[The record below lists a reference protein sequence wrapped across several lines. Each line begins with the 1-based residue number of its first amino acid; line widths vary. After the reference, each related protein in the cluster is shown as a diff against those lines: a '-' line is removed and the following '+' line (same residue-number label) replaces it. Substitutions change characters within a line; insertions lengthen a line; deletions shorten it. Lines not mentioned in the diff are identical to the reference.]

1 MIENLPT
8 AVALAWLLI
17 GVLLAALHDRR
28 SMRHEVPYPLYPS
41 GIPLR
46 TLRITTS
53 TVIALFWP
61 FILGTATWRLLS
73 RARRGET

>member
-1 MIENLPT
+1 MTIEDLPT
-8 AVALAWLLI
+8 LVALAWLLI
-17 GVLLAALHDRR
+17 GFAFAALHDRR
-28 SMRHEVPYPLYPS
+28 AMRHHVPYPLYPS

-61 FILGTATWRLLS
+61 FILGTALCRIL
-73 RARRGET
+73 RGPREKT